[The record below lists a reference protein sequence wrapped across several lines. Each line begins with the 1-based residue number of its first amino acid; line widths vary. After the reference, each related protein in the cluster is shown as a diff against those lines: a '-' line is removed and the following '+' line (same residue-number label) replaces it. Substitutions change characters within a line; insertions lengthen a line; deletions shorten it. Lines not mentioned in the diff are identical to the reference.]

1 MSLMV
6 SGKEGCR
13 KPVLGSWFEHSQA
26 RGGDGKKEGEEGRK
40 GREERGGE
48 ERIGEESSAHESRYL
63 PYAACE

>member
-26 RGGDGKKEGEEGRK
+26 RGDGKKEGEEGRK
-40 GREERGGE
+40 GREEGGGGGGGGEDRGGVKC
-48 ERIGEESSAHESRYL
+48 S
-63 PYAACE
+63 